1 MLNSFYSHILAYHK
15 GTKTDF
21 KDALP
26 FHVSVG
32 QFVRNSPQKAK
43 IEAEERKMW
52 CL

>member
-21 KDALP
+21 QDVLP

-43 IEAEERKMW
+43 VEAKERKTW
-52 CL
+52 HL